1 MKINGRKV
9 GYLPREQAARVA
21 DQMRGEGQSAAACS
35 ARVRGGWRTN
45 QYGEGHYGVQLA
57 IPRSGWIDF
66 GIGSTPPPVSPS
78 PRKEVRRRPK
88 AAAAGPLI
96 GQSVALMGAA
106 TDGDVAQEL
115 ASAGA
120 HIMAGLGKS
129 TTLLVVAGETPF
141 PFWIRRSSTYRQAEK
156 LIVEGASLRIVSL
169 SEARAMISEA

>member
-1 MKINGRKV
+1 
-9 GYLPREQAARVA
+9 
-21 DQMRGEGQSAAACS
+21 
-35 ARVRGGWRTN
+35 
-45 QYGEGHYGVQLA
+45 
-57 IPRSGWIDF
+57 
-66 GIGSTPPPVSPS
+66 
-78 PRKEVRRRPK
+78 
-88 AAAAGPLI
+88 
-96 GQSVALMGAA
+96 MGAA